1 MFGDLRD
8 DLESQVTST
17 HELQWKTSSMHAGK
31 GVSTQERKSVT
42 QGLDESQTQKTSAR
56 DQDLRIKTNRK
67 TLKQETTDQI
77 KKPRGEHH
85 QYT

>member
-42 QGLDESQTQKTSAR
+42 QGLDESQT
-56 DQDLRIKTNRK
+56 
-67 TLKQETTDQI
+67 
-77 KKPRGEHH
+77 
-85 QYT
+85 

>member
-17 HELQWKTSSMHAGK
+17 HELQWKASSMHAGK

-42 QGLDESQTQKTSAR
+42 QGLDERPDIENFSKG
-56 DQDLRIKTNRK
+56 
-67 TLKQETTDQI
+67 
-77 KKPRGEHH
+77 PRFEN
-85 QYT
+85 